1 MSRSGDHAPQGPQ
14 FNDICY
20 MKQFIFTEKEAEKF
34 FFTSDTHF
42 GHTNIIKYCKRPFK
56 NVEEH
61 DEELIKR
68 WNKKVSKDDIVFHL
82 GDVAFGY
89 NIENI
94 LDQLN
99 GKIYL
104 IIGNHDWRNY
114 NIFNK
119 RFEIV
124 TQQINMKIGKR
135 HIILN
140 HYPMLAFSG
149 AWRGVD
155 ATYQLFG
162 HVHTSPYTDEGLDQ
176 QRMKYLFTSQYDVG
190 IDNNDF
196 TPVSWK
202 EVDQIIN
209 NQMMSLGMCRNE
221 L

>member
-1 MSRSGDHAPQGPQ
+1 MK
-14 FNDICY
+14 N
-20 MKQFIFTEKEAEKF
+20 KQFIYTEEYANKVY
-34 FFTSDTHF
+34 FTSDTHF
-42 GHTNIIKYCKRPFK
+42 QHTNIIKYCRRPFK
-56 NVEEH
+56 TVEEN
-61 DEELIKR
+61 DEELIRR
-68 WNKKVSKDDIVFHL
+68 WNEKVPEDGIVFHL
-82 GDVAFGY
+82 GDVAFGDK
-89 NIENI
+89 EKVDDI
-94 LDQLN
+94 LRRLH

-104 IIGNHDWRNY
+104 VIGNHDWRRVVSDHSW
-114 NIFNK
+114 
-119 RFEIV
+119 RFELM

-149 AWRGVD
+149 AWRGED

-176 QRMKYLFTSQYDVG
+176 ARMKMLFTSQYDVG
-190 IDNNDF
+190 VDNNDF

-209 NQMMSLGMCRNE
+209 NQMMSLGMCRNT

>member
-1 MSRSGDHAPQGPQ
+1 MK
-14 FNDICY
+14 N
-20 MKQFIFTEKEAEKF
+20 KQFIYTEKDAEKM

-42 GHTNIIKYCKRPFK
+42 CHSNIIKYCKRPFA
-56 NVEEH
+56 NIDEN
-61 DEELIKR
+61 DEEIIRR
-68 WNKKVSKDDIVFHL
+68 WNEKVPEDGIVFHL
-82 GDVAFGY
+82 GDVAFGDP
-89 NIENI
+89 ERVDNI
-94 LDQLN
+94 LERLN
-99 GKIYL
+99 GTIYL
-104 IIGNHDWRNY
+104 VIGNHDWRRVVN
-114 NIFNK
+114 NHK
-119 RFEIV
+119 WRFEMM

-149 AWRGVD
+149 AWRGED

-190 IDNNDF
+190 VDNNNF

-209 NQMMSLGMCRNE
+209 NQMMSLGMCRNTI
-221 L
+221 

>member
-1 MSRSGDHAPQGPQ
+1 MK
-14 FNDICY
+14 N
-20 MKQFIFTEKEAEKF
+20 KQFIYTEKDAEKM

-42 GHTNIIKYCKRPFK
+42 CHENIIKYCKRPFK
-56 NVEEH
+56 DVEENN
-61 DEELIKR
+61 EELIRR
-68 WNKKVSKDDIVFHL
+68 WNEKVPEDGIIFHL
-82 GDVAFGY
+82 GDVAFGDPDHVDS
-89 NIENI
+89 I
-94 LDQLN
+94 LERLN
-99 GKIYL
+99 GTIYL
-104 IIGNHDWRNY
+104 VIGNHDWRRIVNQHAW
-114 NIFNK
+114 
-119 RFEIV
+119 RFEKM

-149 AWRGVD
+149 AWRGED

-162 HVHTSPYTDEGLDQ
+162 HVHTSPYSDEGLDQ

-190 IDNNDF
+190 VDNNDF

-209 NQMMSLGMCRNE
+209 NQMMSLGMCRNT

>member
-1 MSRSGDHAPQGPQ
+1 
-14 FNDICY
+14 
-20 MKQFIFTEKEAEKF
+20 MKNKPYTYTEQDAEKM

-42 GHTNIIKYCKRPFK
+42 QHENIIKYCKRPFK
-56 NVEEH
+56 NVEEN
-61 DEELIKR
+61 DEEIIRR
-68 WNKKVSKDDIVFHL
+68 WNEKVPEDGIVFHL
-82 GDVAFGY
+82 GDVAFG
-89 NIENI
+89 NPKHVDEI
-94 LDQLN
+94 LHQLN

-104 IIGNHDWRNY
+104 VIGNHDWRHVVTDH
-114 NIFNK
+114 K
-119 RFEIV
+119 WRFEEI

-190 IDNNDF
+190 VDNNDF
-196 TPVSWK
+196 APVSWK

-209 NQMMSLGMCRNE
+209 NQMMSLGMCRNT

>member
-1 MSRSGDHAPQGPQ
+1 MK
-14 FNDICY
+14 N
-20 MKQFIFTEKEAEKF
+20 KQFIYTEKDAEKM

-42 GHTNIIKYCKRPFK
+42 CHTNIIKYCKRPFK
-56 NVEEH
+56 TVEEN
-61 DEELIKR
+61 DEELIRR
-68 WNKKVSKDDIVFHL
+68 WNEKVPEDGIVFHL
-82 GDVAFGY
+82 GDVAFGDP
-89 NIENI
+89 ERVDNI
-94 LDQLN
+94 LDRLN
-99 GKIYL
+99 GTIYL
-104 IIGNHDWRNY
+104 VIGNHDWRR
-114 NIFNK
+114 IVSQHK
-119 RFEIV
+119 WRFRDM

-135 HIILN
+135 HVILN

-176 QRMKYLFTSQYDVG
+176 ARMKMLFTSQYDVG
-190 IDNNDF
+190 VDNNNF

>member
-1 MSRSGDHAPQGPQ
+1 MK
-14 FNDICY
+14 N
-20 MKQFIFTEKEAEKF
+20 KQFIYTDKDSEKF
-34 FFTSDTHF
+34 YFTSDTHF
-42 GHTNIIKYCKRPFK
+42 CHENIIKYCKRPFK
-56 NVEEH
+56 TVEEN
-61 DEELIKR
+61 DEELIRR
-68 WNKKVSKDDIVFHL
+68 WNEKVPEDGIVFHL
-82 GDVAFGY
+82 GDVAFGDPDRV
-89 NIENI
+89 NKI
-94 LDQLN
+94 LLQLH
-99 GKIYL
+99 GTIYL
-104 IIGNHDWRNY
+104 IIGNHDWRR
-114 NIFNK
+114 IVSQHAW
-119 RFEIV
+119 RFKDM

-190 IDNNDF
+190 VDNNNF

>member
-1 MSRSGDHAPQGPQ
+1 MK
-14 FNDICY
+14 N
-20 MKQFIFTEKEAEKF
+20 KQFIYTEKDAEKF
-34 FFTSDTHF
+34 YFVSDTHF
-42 GHTNIIKYCKRPFK
+42 LHSNIIKYCKRPFK
-56 NVEEH
+56 SIEEN
-61 DEELIKR
+61 DEELIRR
-68 WNKKVSKDDIVFHL
+68 WNEKVPEDGIVFHL
-82 GDVAFGY
+82 GDVAFG
-89 NIENI
+89 NNERVNHI
-94 LDQLN
+94 LKQLH

-104 IIGNHDWRNY
+104 IIGNHDWHR
-114 NIFNK
+114 IVHEQSW
-119 RFEIV
+119 RFEDM

-149 AWRGVD
+149 AWRGED

-190 IDNNDF
+190 VDNNDF

>member
-1 MSRSGDHAPQGPQ
+1 MK
-14 FNDICY
+14 N
-20 MKQFIFTEKEAEKF
+20 KQFIYTEKDAEKM

-42 GHTNIIKYCKRPFK
+42 LHENIIKYCKRPFK
-56 NVEEH
+56 SIEEN
-61 DEELIKR
+61 DAELIRR
-68 WNKKVSKDDIVFHL
+68 WNEKVPEDGIVFHL
-82 GDVAFGY
+82 GDVAFGDPDKVD
-89 NIENI
+89 EI
-94 LDQLN
+94 LKQLN

-104 IIGNHDWRNY
+104 VIGNHDWRRIVNQH
-114 NIFNK
+114 K
-119 RFEIV
+119 WRFELM

-135 HIILN
+135 HVILN
-140 HYPMLAFSG
+140 HYPMLAYAG

-155 ATYQLFG
+155 ASYQLFG

-176 QRMKYLFTSQYDVG
+176 QRMKYLFTTQYDVG
-190 IDNNDF
+190 VDNNNF

>member
-1 MSRSGDHAPQGPQ
+1 MK
-14 FNDICY
+14 N
-20 MKQFIFTEKEAEKF
+20 KQFIYTEKDDDKMI
-34 FFTSDTHF
+34 FTSDNHF
-42 GHTNIIKYCKRPFK
+42 CHENIIKYCKRPFRD
-56 NVEEH
+56 VEEN
-61 DEELIKR
+61 DDELIYR
-68 WNKKVSKDDIVFHL
+68 WNEKVPEDGIVFHL
-82 GDVAFGY
+82 GDVAFGDP
-89 NIENI
+89 NRVDKI
-94 LDQLN
+94 LEQLH

-104 IIGNHDWRNY
+104 VIGNHDWRRIVNQH
-114 NIFNK
+114 K
-119 RFEIV
+119 WRFELM

-149 AWRGVD
+149 AWRGED

-176 QRMKYLFTSQYDVG
+176 ARMKMLFTSQYDVG
-190 IDNNDF
+190 VDNNDF

-209 NQMMSLGMCRNE
+209 NQMMSLGMCRNS

>member
-1 MSRSGDHAPQGPQ
+1 MK
-14 FNDICY
+14 N
-20 MKQFIFTEKEAEKF
+20 KQFIYTEQDAEKM

-42 GHTNIIKYCKRPFK
+42 CHTNIIKYCKRPFAS
-56 NVEEH
+56 VEEN
-61 DEELIKR
+61 DEELIRR
-68 WNKKVSKDDIVFHL
+68 WNEKVPEDGTVFHL
-82 GDVAFGY
+82 GDVAFGDT
-89 NIENI
+89 ERVDNI
-94 LDQLN
+94 LKRLN

-104 IIGNHDWRNY
+104 VIGNHDWRRIVANH
-114 NIFNK
+114 K
-119 RFEIV
+119 WRFELM

-149 AWRGVD
+149 AWRGED

-176 QRMKYLFTSQYDVG
+176 ARMKYLFTSQYDVG
-190 IDNNDF
+190 VDNNDF

-209 NQMMSLGMCRNE
+209 NQMMSLGMRRNT

>member
-1 MSRSGDHAPQGPQ
+1 MK
-14 FNDICY
+14 N
-20 MKQFIFTEKEAEKF
+20 KQFIYTEKEAEKIY
-34 FFTSDTHF
+34 FTADSHF
-42 GHTNIIKYCKRPFK
+42 CHENIIKYCKRPFDS
-56 NVEEH
+56 VEEN
-61 DEELIKR
+61 DEEIIKR
-68 WNKKVSKDDIVFHL
+68 WNEKVPEDGIVFHL
-82 GDVAFGY
+82 GDVAFGDPKRV
-89 NIENI
+89 NEI
-94 LDQLN
+94 LNRLN

-104 IIGNHDWRNY
+104 VIGNHDWRR
-114 NIFNK
+114 IVSTHAD
-119 RFEIV
+119 RFELM

-149 AWRGVD
+149 AWRGED

-176 QRMKYLFTSQYDVG
+176 ARMKMLFTSQYDVG
-190 IDNNDF
+190 VDNNDF

-209 NQMMSLGMCRNE
+209 NQMMSLGMCRNT

>member
-1 MSRSGDHAPQGPQ
+1 
-14 FNDICY
+14 
-20 MKQFIFTEKEAEKF
+20 MKQFIFTEKEAERF

-68 WNKKVSKDDIVFHL
+68 WNEKVPEDGIVFHL
-82 GDVAFGY
+82 GDLAFGSLEFV
-89 NIENI
+89 NNI
-94 LDQLN
+94 LRELN
-99 GKIYL
+99 GEIHL
-104 IIGNHDWRNY
+104 VIGNHDWR
-114 NIFNK
+114 FVNK
-119 RFEIV
+119 IDPWLLKTQV
-124 TQQINMKIGKR
+124 QQINMRIGKR
-135 HIILN
+135 HVILN
-140 HYPMLAFSG
+140 HYPMLAFAG

-155 ATYQLFG
+155 ASYQLFG

-176 QRMKYLFTSQYDVG
+176 ARMKMLFTSQYDVG
-190 IDNNDF
+190 VDNNDF
-196 TPVSWK
+196 APVSWK